1 MGAAQIVVNGLV
13 SVIAYALLAFG
24 IFKIYSI
31 STDVSEIKDLLRD
44 IKRNTEDASVT
55 PAARI
60 PSTEALLRA
69 VSAAATK
76 TLPESEPASRSSH

>member
-1 MGAAQIVVNGLV
+1 LGAAQIVVNGLV
-13 SVIAYALLAFG
+13 SVVAYALLAFG

-31 STDVSEIKDLLRD
+31 SSDVSEIKDLLRD
-44 IKRNTEDASVT
+44 IKRNTEDVSLT
-55 PAARI
+55 PGARV

-69 VSAAATK
+69 VSAAASQ